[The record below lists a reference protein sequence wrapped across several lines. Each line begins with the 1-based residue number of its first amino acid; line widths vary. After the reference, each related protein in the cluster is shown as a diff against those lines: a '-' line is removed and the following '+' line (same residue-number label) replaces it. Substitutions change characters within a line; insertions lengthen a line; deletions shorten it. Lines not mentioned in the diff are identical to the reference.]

1 MNIVAIAIKLEKSF
15 YWQLLCG
22 ILFVELNTG
31 IRVETQFFFRGLFQT
46 FYPKIPIFKNEWTI
60 WFGMVQ
66 NKVHDKIIGI
76 PVSWEESSKKAIYWS
91 INILIINESREK
103 RSVKNPR

>member
-1 MNIVAIAIKLEKSF
+1 
-15 YWQLLCG
+15 
-22 ILFVELNTG
+22 
-31 IRVETQFFFRGLFQT
+31 
-46 FYPKIPIFKNEWTI
+46 
-60 WFGMVQ
+60 MVQ
-66 NKVHDKIIGI
+66 NKVRDKIIGI

>member
-1 MNIVAIAIKLEKSF
+1 MKVAIAIELGKSF

-31 IRVETQFFFRGLFQT
+31 IRVETQFFFFAVCFRLFTQK
-46 FYPKIPIFKNEWTI
+46 FPIFKNEWTI
-60 WFGMVQ
+60 WYGMVQ

-76 PVSWEESSKKAIYWS
+76 PVNWEESSKKAIYWS